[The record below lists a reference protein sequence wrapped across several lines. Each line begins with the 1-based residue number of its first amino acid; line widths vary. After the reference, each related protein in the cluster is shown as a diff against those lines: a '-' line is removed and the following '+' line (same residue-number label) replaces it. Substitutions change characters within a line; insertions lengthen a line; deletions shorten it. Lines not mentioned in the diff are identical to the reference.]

1 MRELKQA
8 LRRELIA
15 LRKAMSA
22 EDKKAAD
29 EDIFVQVKPLLDK
42 ASAVFTYAST
52 DIEVDTRQIIAYCL
66 SRGIPTALPV
76 SGESELSFYFIKS
89 ADELRRGK
97 FNIDEPPLDF
107 PAAADKKTL
116 CIVPALCAD
125 GDGSRLGYGKGY
137 YDRFLSGFE
146 GVSVILCYKEFKRD
160 VPAEPHDFKA
170 DFTIFDRQVNGG
182 HYGRKP
188 QGF

>member
-29 EDIFVQVKPLLDK
+29 EDIFGQVRPLLDK

-52 DIEVDTRQIIAYCL
+52 DIEVDTRRIIEYCL
-66 SRGIPTALPV
+66 KRGIPTALPV
-76 SGESELSFYFIKS
+76 SGESELAFYCIKS
-89 ADELRRGK
+89 ADELKPGK
-97 FNIDEPPLDF
+97 FNIDEPPTIL
-107 PAAADKKTL
+107 PATADEKTL
-116 CIVPALCAD
+116 CVVPALCAD
-125 GDGSRLGYGKGY
+125 GDGARLGYGKGY
-137 YDRFLSGFE
+137 YDRFLSGFR

-160 VPAEPHDFKA
+160 VPVEPHDIQA
-170 DFTIFDRQVNGG
+170 DFTIFN
-182 HYGRKP
+182 K
-188 QGF
+188 

>member
-29 EDIFVQVKPLLDK
+29 EGIFGQVRPLLDK

-52 DIEVDTRQIIAYCL
+52 NIEVDTRQIIEYCL
-66 SRGIPTALPV
+66 KHGIPTALPV
-76 SGESELSFYFIKS
+76 SGESELAFYYIKS
-89 ADELRRGK
+89 ADELKPGK

-107 PAAADKKTL
+107 PADADKKTL
-116 CIVPALCAD
+116 CVVPALCAD
-125 GDGSRLGYGKGY
+125 GNGARLGFGRGY
-137 YDRFLSGFE
+137 YDRFLSGFA
-146 GVSVILCYKEFKRD
+146 GTSVILCYKDFKRD
-160 VPAEPHDFKA
+160 VPVEPHDYKA
-170 DFTIFDRQVNGG
+170 DLTIFNR
-182 HYGRKP
+182 
-188 QGF
+188 